1 MTCFVVIND
10 AVYNR
15 IMDEIKKELCQKFC
29 PYYKPLKK
37 DELACMGFLVV
48 ERLLKKGEKILFD
61 KSKKKLDAVTQE
73 ILIQNMCIACLFYE
87 NDCDFIVKSPHPPF
101 TKGRIIDSKEGFS
114 DNEEHPP
121 PCGGFILL
129 GHLLEKNI
137 ISIDDIKNI
146 I

>member
-1 MTCFVVIND
+1 LRVKDISLVEN
-10 AVYNR
+10 
-15 IMDEIKKELCQKFC
+15 LCLNFC

-48 ERLLKKGEKILFD
+48 EKLLKKGEKILFD

-73 ILIQNMCIACLFYE
+73 ILIQNMCTACPFYE
-87 NDCDFIVKSPHPPF
+87 NDCDFV
-101 TKGRIIDSKEGFS
+101 RQKEES
-114 DNEEHPP
+114 L
-121 PCGGFILL
+121 PCGGLILL